1 MMIIKFCI
9 LLAIFVISNQSNGA
23 EQKNEEKKNMIIYN
37 IFASKWFENNKSKLI
52 SINDHELL
60 LKLKHELTTKMNTE
74 INESIFR
81 RVSAF
86 VLRKKKSLI
95 FKLLALKWFKENKKD
110 LIKKTDHQVK
120 SRFKDEWLEKM
131 KLKIDSK
138 TLNESLVLV
147 LKEKKRT
154 TSKFLAIKW
163 FEKNKNDL
171 VLKTDHELKTKLKKE
186 LVSQMKIELDQNT
199 FNETFSLILDEKN
212 RIMPSYLA
220 LKWLEKNKNYL
231 ISMSDHELKSK
242 LKHELTSNMNVEIDQ
257 ISFEEII
264 RLVLNEKIRQFSKSV
279 ALKWFEQN
287 KNDLILLTDH
297 EVKSKL
303 KHELTSKMKF
313 KIDPKTINE
322 ASSLILK
329 EKKKTITRKIKDI
342 HSKNK
347 IYKTRF

>member
-1 MMIIKFCI
+1 MIIIKFCI

-23 EQKNEEKKNMIIYN
+23 EQKNKEKKNMIIYN

-52 SINDHELL
+52 SITDHELL
-60 LKLKHELTTKMNTE
+60 LKLKHELTSKMNTE

-81 RVSAF
+81 KVSAF

-120 SRFKDEWLEKM
+120 SRFKDELLGKM

-147 LKEKKRT
+147 LKEKKRN
-154 TSKFLAIKW
+154 
-163 FEKNKNDL
+163 E
-171 VLKTDHELKTKLKKE
+171 
-186 LVSQMKIELDQNT
+186 QMKIELDQNT

-212 RIMPSYLA
+212 RTMPSYLA

-303 KHELTSKMKF
+303 KHELTSKMKL
-313 KIDPKTINE
+313 KIDPKNINE

-329 EKKKTITRKIKDI
+329 EKKKTITRKIKVI